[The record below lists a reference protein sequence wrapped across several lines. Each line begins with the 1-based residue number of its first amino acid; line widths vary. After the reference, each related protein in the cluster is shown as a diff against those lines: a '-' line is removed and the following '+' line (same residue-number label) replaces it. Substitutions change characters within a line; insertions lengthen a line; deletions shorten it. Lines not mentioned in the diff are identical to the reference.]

1 MNFIEALLL
10 GLLQGL
16 AEFVPISSSG
26 HLILAERFFGL
37 HETQLLFDLV
47 LHLGT
52 LIAVILFYWEDV
64 WNAVS
69 GFTKASIAG
78 IQERSVESF
87 RRFDGARLAV
97 LIVLATIPTGIIGVM
112 IDRAIEPKNEAP
124 LIADA
129 FLPTVICAAL
139 VINGFILISTRFF
152 APKEDELPQRTS
164 PWSLWNITPMIA
176 ILIGVSQG
184 LAALP
189 GFSRS
194 GLTITAAILLGVY
207 RVESARFSFLLSIPA
222 VLGAFVLK
230 FNMDL
235 FTGTDGMS
243 TLIMYLAAAAVAGIS
258 GYITLILLV
267 KMLKKAQF
275 QHFAW
280 YSWAAGI
287 TGLLL
292 LHYI

>member
-16 AEFVPISSSG
+16 AEFIPVSSSG

-37 HETQLLFDLV
+37 EDTQLLFDLA

-52 LIAVILFYWEDV
+52 LVAVVLFYWQDV
-64 WNAVS
+64 WNAVT
-69 GFTKASIAG
+69 GFSKASIAG
-78 IQERSVESF
+78 IQTRSLEAF
-87 RRFDGARLAV
+87 RRFEGARLAV
-97 LIVLATIPTGIIGVM
+97 LLVLATIPTAGIGLM
-112 IDRAIEPKNEAP
+112 IDRAIEPKDAAP
-124 LIADA
+124 LISPAA
-129 FLPTVICAAL
+129 LPTVICIAL
-139 VINGFILISTRFF
+139 IINGFILISTRFF
-152 APKEDELPQRTS
+152 APDQPTERKS

-194 GLTITAAILLGVY
+194 GLTITAALLLGVW

-230 FNMDL
+230 FNADL
-235 FTGTDGMS
+235 FAGLGGMN
-243 TLIMYLAAAAVAGIS
+243 TLLMYLAATIVAGVS
-258 GYITLILLV
+258 GYISLVLLV

-280 YSWAAGI
+280 YSWAVGI
-287 TGLLL
+287 LGLIFLQF
-292 LHYI
+292 I

>member
-16 AEFVPISSSG
+16 AEFIPVSSSG

-37 HETQLLFDLV
+37 EDTQLLFDLA

-52 LIAVILFYWEDV
+52 LVAVVLFYWQDV
-64 WNAVS
+64 WNAVT
-69 GFTKASIAG
+69 GFSKASIAG
-78 IQERSVESF
+78 IQTRSLESF
-87 RRFDGARLAV
+87 RRFEGARLAV
-97 LIVLATIPTGIIGVM
+97 LLVLATIPTAIIGLM
-112 IDRAIEPKNEAP
+112 IDRAIEPKDAAP
-124 LIADA
+124 LISPAA
-129 FLPTVICAAL
+129 LPTVICIAL
-139 VINGFILISTRFF
+139 IINGFILISTRFF
-152 APKEDELPQRTS
+152 APDQPTERKS

-194 GLTITAAILLGVY
+194 GLTITAALLLGVW

-230 FNMDL
+230 FNTEL
-235 FTGTDGMS
+235 FAGLGGMN
-243 TLIMYLAAAAVAGIS
+243 TLLMYLAATIVAGVS
-258 GYITLILLV
+258 GYISLVLLV

-280 YSWAAGI
+280 YSWAVGI
-287 TGLLL
+287 LGLIFLQF
-292 LHYI
+292 I

>member
-37 HETQLLFDLV
+37 KETQLLFDLV

-78 IQERSVESF
+78 IQERSIESF

-97 LIVLATIPTGIIGVM
+97 LLVLSTLPTAVIGVM
-112 IDRAIEPKNEAP
+112 IDRAIEPKHSAP
-124 LIADA
+124 LIPDA

-139 VINGFILISTRFF
+139 IINGFILISTRFF
-152 APKEDELPQRTS
+152 APEEPTERKN

-176 ILIGVSQG
+176 ILIGVAQG

-230 FNMDL
+230 FNTDL
-235 FTGTDGMS
+235 FIGTDGMS

-258 GYITLILLV
+258 GYLSLIVLV

-287 TGLLL
+287 TGLILL
-292 LHYI
+292 NFL